1 MTNSPAEPGA
11 ETPQQKA
18 DRIAEARRTRRANQ
32 TVRNLIGSLIASL
45 AIVLFLVLVVVRPD
59 PAPLTVDYLAAAA
72 EAEASLGTAVIAP
85 IVPPTWSANRA
96 ELAGSGGVDEWAVG
110 FITENRTFLGLLQGF
125 TDEQSWLRD
134 ALRDPGEGESVR
146 IAGVEWQRYDRRGV
160 EGVGL
165 REIALVTSTADSTV
179 VLYGTASDADLEVL
193 ANAVAA
199 ELPAAD

>member
-1 MTNSPAEPGA
+1 MTHSTTEPGA

-18 DRIAEARRTRRANQ
+18 DRIAEARRKRRANQ
-32 TVRNLIGSLIASL
+32 TVRNLIGSLVASL

-59 PAPLTVDYLAAAA
+59 PAPLTIDYLAAAA
-72 EAEASLGTAVIAP
+72 EAEASLGTEVVAP

-96 ELAGSGGVDEWAVG
+96 ELAGSGGIDEWAIG
-110 FITENRTFLGLLQGF
+110 FITDNRTFLGLLQGF

-146 IAGVEWQRYDRRGV
+146 IAGIEWQRYDRRGV

-165 REIALVTSTADSTV
+165 REIALVTNTADSTV

-193 ANAVAA
+193 ATAVAA